1 MSFSRAPN
9 KANAVLNSLPN
20 EKDKPESTSFNLT
33 KCEESLKLA
42 YVPYNFYAIQI
53 YLVENV
59 CHKFWRYHSPKKYL
73 AGQKKRKI
81 RGLNRQFCGAVSYI
95 IWYILYCPGN
105 FIKEKNLDH
114 ILTERAKS
122 ITHWYPRQF

>member
-33 KCEESLKLA
+33 KCEESLYLA

-59 CHKFWRYHSPKKYL
+59 WHKFWRYHSPKKYL
-73 AGQKKRKI
+73 AGQNKERFVAWT
-81 RGLNRQFCGAVSYI
+81 GNSMVQYLMSYGTFFTVQA
-95 IWYILYCPGN
+95 IL
-105 FIKEKNLDH
+105 
-114 ILTERAKS
+114 
-122 ITHWYPRQF
+122 